1 MVVSGTPSRRRGVI
15 PMLEVGVFV
24 AELGIPAALILLV
37 RHSYRWRSQ
46 AVVVLGALT
55 PLLVFFAVACIGA
68 AVLSPPDSLGYYL
81 VVGIVAFG
89 YYVSTLLLGIC
100 LSFLKR
106 PRSMWLRFAIGLAA
120 APLGCG
126 LVLLLTGR

>member
-1 MVVSGTPSRRRGVI
+1 MAISEG
-15 PMLEVGVFV
+15 MLKIGALV
-24 AELGIPAALILLV
+24 AGLGIPAALILLV
-37 RHSYRWRSQ
+37 RHSHRWRSQ

-68 AVLSPPDSLGYYL
+68 AVLSPPDSLGYYFVL
-81 VVGIVAFG
+81 RIVAFG
-89 YYVSTLLLGIC
+89 FYVSILLLGIC

-106 PRSMWLRFAIGLAA
+106 PISMWSRFALGMIS

-126 LVLLLTGR
+126 LVLLLTRK

>member
-1 MVVSGTPSRRRGVI
+1 MAISEG
-15 PMLEVGVFV
+15 MLEIGALV

-46 AVVVLGALT
+46 AIVVLGALT
-55 PLLVFFAVACIGA
+55 PLLVFFAVSCIAA

-81 VVGIVAFG
+81 VLGIVAFG
-89 YYVSTLLLGIC
+89 YYVSTLLLGIF
-100 LSFLKR
+100 LSFFKR
-106 PRSMWLRFAIGLAA
+106 PVSMWPRFALGMTM

-126 LVLLLTGR
+126 LVLLFTGR